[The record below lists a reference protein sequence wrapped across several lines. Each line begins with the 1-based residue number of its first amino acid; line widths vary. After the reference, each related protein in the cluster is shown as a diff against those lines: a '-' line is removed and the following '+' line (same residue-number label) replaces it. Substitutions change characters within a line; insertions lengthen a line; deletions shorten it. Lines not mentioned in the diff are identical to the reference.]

1 MSASSPPSFLSVGIL
16 ALAGLAVSTPAHAGG
31 FGIVTAAG
39 GHVDRIYSYKYD
51 ESAAEYDQFV
61 ENQFN
66 ANVGTGLEFVLGDKD
81 NKIIGVFRGYY
92 LSDSPQKTPG
102 AGDTFAIRETSRSV
116 GMMDAGLSFGFL
128 GDPGNIQMTAN
139 VYLGSGFLTTDYT
152 PFIYGEAGVGGTW
165 MAARHVQVVASVAG
179 GSRYRRRFFPTTSG
193 YLGVRYLFD

>member
-1 MSASSPPSFLSVGIL
+1 MRCPSPTSLLCSGVL
-16 ALAGLAVSTPAHAGG
+16 ATVGLAVSTPAEAGG

-39 GHVDRIYSYKYD
+39 GHVDRVYSYKYD
-51 ESAAEYDQFV
+51 EEKAEYDQFI
-61 ENQFN
+61 ESQFN

-102 AGDTFAIRETSRSV
+102 SGDTYAIRETGRSV

-128 GDPGNIQMTAN
+128 GDPSNIQMTAN
-139 VYLGSGFLTTDYT
+139 AYLGSGFLTTDYT
-152 PFIYGEAGVGGTW
+152 PFIFAEAGVGATW
-165 MAARHVQVVASVAG
+165 MAARHIQVVASVAG
-179 GSRYRRRFFPTTSG
+179 GSRYRRSFFPTTSG